1 MKQQYGITPTDEQI
15 EKAEE
20 IIRYYQ
26 QAPEEEINLIHS
38 RKTLKWP
45 YALNGEQKYDRLMH
59 KAELSVPQRLLWM
72 QIKPCL
78 SDHPKE
84 RTNRN
89 AILKALSDLEGFLQV
104 NTYTGMFEKNRRL
117 LAGEAI
123 TELMRM
129 FDIAYGEN
137 RQ

>member
-1 MKQQYGITPTDEQI
+1 MSEQRKQIINILSAFADRKQMKQQYGITPTDEQI
-15 EKAEE
+15 EKAKE

-26 QAPEEEINLIHS
+26 QAPEEEINFIHS

-45 YALNGEQKYDRLMH
+45 YALNEKQKYDRLMH

-84 RTNRN
+84 QKT
-89 AILKALSDLEGFLQV
+89 DVCWLEKPQQ
-104 NTYTGMFEKNRRL
+104 N
-117 LAGEAI
+117 
-123 TELMRM
+123 
-129 FDIAYGEN
+129 
-137 RQ
+137 